1 MLEWVSN
8 SLVCV
13 MCVVDE
19 DELQHTATHCST
31 LQYTATHCNT
41 LQCTATHCNTLQ
53 HAATHCNTLQHAATP
68 DKDELHGRDA
78 AKVREVA
85 MSGKKQKRMGADA
98 EKDEASQER
107 SEEEIAA
114 MPVIHIYI

>member
-1 MLEWVSN
+1 MSVSLARIGVKL
-8 SLVCV
+8 SC
-13 MCVVDE
+13 MCDVRCRRGRA
-19 DELQHTATHCST
+19 ATHCNT
-31 LQYTATHCNT
+31 LQYTATHCNA
-41 LQCTATHCNTLQ
+41 LHRTATHCNTLQ
-53 HAATHCNTLQHAATP
+53 HTATP
-68 DKDELHGRDA
+68 DKDELHGRGA

-114 MPVIHIYI
+114 MPVIYIFIDVSE